1 MLPIFYQAQLQ
12 KYLSQS
18 QLITLKLLVW
28 LLQSHKQVKIERL
41 AASLPLPIQ
50 ENSRRRHIQRFLSLK
65 RLSVVLL
72 WFPLIQEI
80 ITRHVAKGKQLIIA
94 LDRTQWK
101 ENNILMVSAIYQ
113 KRALPIFWMVL
124 DKKGASNL
132 REQQIVLRPVIKLFK
147 THQLVVIGDR
157 EFHSIELARW
167 LHRQKVKF
175 VFRQKQDTTFRQNR
189 QKFKSL
195 SQVEIYPGMK
205 QFLTNITLTQKK
217 GFGRFNLAIY
227 WKRKYKGKQEQSPW
241 YLLTNLPDCETAV
254 KIYRKRFGIE
264 SMFKD
269 CKTGGYNL
277 EGSQASP
284 DRLVRLVLLIA
295 LAMSIA
301 WLHGQHISTR
311 GQSSYICRPKETRR
325 TRRRHSN
332 FWIGLYGHNWID
344 AFHLCQE
351 WVEQLLG
358 LIRNKLPFYQRGLRA
373 LNLIQ
378 QSL

>member
-28 LLQSHKQVKIERL
+28 LLQSQKQVKIERL
-41 AASLPLPIQ
+41 AATLPLPIQ
-50 ENSRRRHIQRFLSLK
+50 QNSRRRHIQRFLSLK

-72 WFPLIQEI
+72 WFPLIQQI
-80 ITRHVAKGKQLIIA
+80 ITRHIGKGKQLIIA

-113 KRALPIFWMVL
+113 KRALPIFWVVL
-124 DKKGASNL
+124 EKKGASSL

-147 THQLVVIGDR
+147 AHQLVVIGDR
-157 EFHSIELARW
+157 EFHSIELAHW

-189 QKFKSL
+189 QKFKPL

-254 KIYRKRFGIE
+254 KIYGKRFGIE
-264 SMFKD
+264 AMFKD

-277 EGSQASP
+277 EGSQASS

-295 LAMSIA
+295 LAMSAA
-301 WLHGQHISTR
+301 WLQGQHTLT
-311 GQSSYICRPKETRR
+311 GGKSSYICRQKETRR

-332 FWIGLYGHNWID
+332 FWIGLYGHNWIA

-351 WVEQLLG
+351 WVAELLG
-358 LIRNKLPFYQRGLRA
+358 VIRNKLPFYQRGLRA
-373 LNLIQ
+373 FNLIQ